1 VEKIG
6 TAPKVEYPDQGDA
19 EPAAQSSQRNQG
31 QHRGSQIAI
40 CGWHR
45 ESGWQ
50 PGRNDTLH
58 QECKPDKSETVQ
70 EEERTQGIPAR
81 LGAKER
87 AEEMTWD
94 ETPSA
99 ETKGD
104 ANSEQRLRRHVLL
117 LSVSCANPLNPS
129 LAIGGT
135 ADIDGYGRLGR
146 LGLDANDVC
155 LSAFSFSLVG

>member
-1 VEKIG
+1 MPNPLRRAANATKASTAAVRSPYAAG
-6 TAPKVEYPDQGDA
+6 TAK
-19 EPAAQSSQRNQG
+19 AAGNPGATTPFTRNASPINRKLCKRRRGRKASPRAWVRSSG
-31 QHRGSQIAI
+31 Q
-40 CGWHR
+40 
-45 ESGWQ
+45 
-50 PGRNDTLH
+50 NDT
-58 QECKPDKSETVQ
+58 PGD
-70 EEERTQGIPAR
+70 
-81 LGAKER
+81 
-87 AEEMTWD
+87 
-94 ETPSA
+94 

-135 ADIDGYGRLGR
+135 ADVDGYGRLGR

>member
-1 VEKIG
+1 MTNPRRRATNATKASSAAMRSPYAAG
-6 TAPKVEYPDQGDA
+6 TAK
-19 EPAAQSSQRNQG
+19 AAGNSGATTPFTRNASPIN
-31 QHRGSQIAI
+31 RK
-40 CGWHR
+40 
-45 ESGWQ
+45 
-50 PGRNDTLH
+50 L
-58 QECKPDKSETVQ
+58 CKR
-70 EEERTQGIPAR
+70 ERTQGIPAR
-81 LGAKER
+81 LGAKYRPEVLSC
-87 AEEMTWD
+87 D
-94 ETPSA
+94 DTPGD

-135 ADIDGYGRLGR
+135 ADIDGYGGLGR